1 MSPHRTRSLHFDMS
15 HSISLL
21 LTLVVIMSSNQ
32 GCSQPETPAGNDT
45 RPAVAS
51 GAWFDSVRWEHRLLI
66 FNGEDENATRQKALA
81 LDSQTGY
88 LERNLLVIHL
98 EEDTATVVVG
108 ETAAIPE
115 SELFR
120 KRFAMP
126 DDAFEVVLVGKDGG
140 VKERRKAVFE
150 TEELFGIIDAMPM
163 RMREMRR

>member
-1 MSPHRTRSLHFDMS
+1 MS
-15 HSISLL
+15 HSIPLL

-32 GCSQPETPAGNDT
+32 GCSHPETPAGNDT
-45 RPAVAS
+45 TTTVAS

-66 FNGEDENATRQKALA
+66 FSGEDENATRQKALA
-81 LDSQTGY
+81 LDSRTGH

-98 EEDTATVVVG
+98 EDDTATVIVG
-108 ETAAIPE
+108 ETTALPE

-163 RMREMRR
+163 RMREMRQ

>member
-1 MSPHRTRSLHFDMS
+1 MS
-15 HSISLL
+15 HSIPLL

-32 GCSQPETPAGNDT
+32 GCSHPENPAENDTTPA
-45 RPAVAS
+45 VVS

-66 FNGEDENATRQKALA
+66 FSGEDENATRQKALA
-81 LDSQTGY
+81 LDSRTGH

-108 ETAAIPE
+108 ETSALPE

-120 KRFAMP
+120 QRFAMP

-140 VKERRKAVFE
+140 VKERRKTVFE
-150 TEELFGIIDAMPM
+150 TQELFGIIDAMPM
-163 RMREMRR
+163 RMREMRH

>member
-1 MSPHRTRSLHFDMS
+1 MS
-15 HSISLL
+15 HSIPLL

-32 GCSQPETPAGNDT
+32 GCSHPEPPAGDDSTPAL
-45 RPAVAS
+45 AS

-66 FNGEDENATRQKALA
+66 FSGEDEHATRQRALA
-81 LDSQTGY
+81 LDSQAGY

-98 EEDTATVVVG
+98 GEDSATVVVG
-108 ETAAIPE
+108 ETSAIPE

-140 VKERRKAVFE
+140 AKERRTTVFE
-150 TEELFGIIDAMPM
+150 TQELFGIIDAMPM
-163 RMREMRR
+163 RMREMRH